1 MTFIASLA
9 LLTASLHPQATV
21 PVPDTGAERP
31 TLSLDQRMV
40 LRCSAAFAIAAH
52 GQDRGDATMRA
63 WPDLRER
70 GREFFVRSSARLMD
84 EAGLDRA
91 AITAL
96 MQDEARSLR
105 EEGTLPAVMPV
116 CLTLLPPQ

>member
-9 LLTASLHPQATV
+9 LLAATLHSQATV
-21 PVPDTGAERP
+21 PGAGAEQP
-31 TLSLDQRMV
+31 ALSLDQGMV
-40 LRCSAAFAIAAH
+40 LRCSAAIAIAAH
-52 GQDRGDATMRA
+52 GQDRGDAVMRA
-63 WPDLRER
+63 WPDLRQS

-105 EEGTLPAVMPV
+105 EEGTLQAVMPV
-116 CLTLLPPQ
+116 CLTLLPRQ